1 MGSRAQGKRQ
11 QIRLNKEKHM
21 TTSRLI
27 RAVAGVAISG
37 LAVAGLSLAAV
48 APAGA
53 AARSTVILQSAGEMT
68 SLNSGTNDGN
78 TTYNSV
84 VGYLT
89 GAGFTYYDNSPKL
102 IRNTTFGTM
111 SVTKNTPTDFRIT
124 YTVKPGRVWSDGT
137 PITAVDLL
145 LTHVLTSSKYSTEAG
160 LGDPS
165 KVTPSFDSVG
175 YGGSYGDHIVGL
187 PTLSADKMSITNR
200 FDKPLPDWELL
211 APGPSPVHTLV
222 LMADGKK
229 KLGTVAESVAAKA
242 KFLTAF
248 TSKNT
253 ASLKKMGAIWTND
266 YNIRTVDETTNPLL
280 LVSNGGFI
288 VKSAVANSSMTLVR
302 NTKYNSGPAM
312 AKTNPIN
319 TILIK
324 TITNDTAAVQA
335 LRNGDVDIYYNT
347 NPTTSGK
354 ALLDGI
360 RSVNVVNSLSGSY
373 SHLGL
378 RTGPANGETKPYTG
392 VFAGTS
398 QKAIDI
404 RNAFLLALPREQM
417 VETLIKP
424 LSASAKTMDTHFA
437 FSGSG
442 EYTTITKSSGVAQ
455 YTTGTQAER
464 TAKALALMKKYF
476 PTASD
481 TTSVADVKLLF
492 ASTSAVRVSL
502 SKLIQAEA
510 KKAGFAVDITGS
522 TDLFNNLTNV
532 AYDAS
537 MYGFGLTSISQSA
550 ATEIYKTDGG
560 NNGWGWG
567 TPELDTILKSLQG
580 DYLTAAQVTAKRLAA
595 DKIVMANAYGL
606 SLYQNVTIAA
616 SSKALYNV
624 KPAPLSPNI
633 VWNYWEWHF

>member
-1 MGSRAQGKRQ
+1 
-11 QIRLNKEKHM
+11 M
-21 TTSRLI
+21 TTSRFV

-37 LAVAGLSLAAV
+37 LTVAGLSLAAV

-53 AARSTVILQSAGEMT
+53 AARSTVILQSSGEMT
-68 SLNSGTNDGN
+68 SLNSSTNDGN
-78 TTYNSV
+78 TTYNAV

-102 IRNTTFGTM
+102 VRNTTFGKM
-111 SVTKNTPTDFRIT
+111 AVTKNTPTDFRIT
-124 YTVKPGRVWSDGT
+124 YTVNKGRVWSDGT
-137 PITAVDLL
+137 PINGIDLML
-145 LTHVLTSSKYSTEAG
+145 SHVISSSKYSTEAG

-165 KVTPSFDSVG
+165 KVTPAFDSVG
-175 YGGSYGDHIVGL
+175 YGGAYGEHVVGL
-187 PTLSADKMSITNR
+187 PTLSADKMSVTIR

-211 APGPSPVHTLV
+211 APGPSPVHALQ

-229 KLGTVAESVAAKA
+229 ALQSVSASTAAKE
-242 KFLTAF
+242 KFYKAF

-253 ASLKKMGAIWTND
+253 ASLKKMGNIWTNS
-266 YNIRTVDETTNPLL
+266 YNIRTIDSSTNPLL

-288 VKSAVANSSMTLVR
+288 VKSAIADSSMTLVR

-312 AKTNPIN
+312 ATTNPIK

-335 LRNGDVDIYYNT
+335 LRNGDIDIYYNT

-354 ALLDGI
+354 ALLDAI

-398 QKAIDI
+398 QKAIDM
-404 RNAFLLALPREQM
+404 RNAFLLALPRQQM
-417 VETLIKP
+417 VDTLIKP

-437 FSGSG
+437 FAGSA

-455 YTTGTQAER
+455 YTEGTQAER
-464 TAKALALMKKYF
+464 TAKALKLVQKYY
-476 PTASD
+476 PEASA
-481 TTSVADVKLLF
+481 TKAVADVKLLF
-492 ASTSAVRVSL
+492 ASTSAVRVSIA
-502 SKLIQAEA
+502 KLIKAEA
-510 KKAGFAVDITGS
+510 AKAGFDVNIDGS

-567 TPELDTILKSLQG
+567 TPALDTILKSLQG

-633 VWNYWEWHF
+633 VWNYWQWHF

>member
-1 MGSRAQGKRQ
+1 
-11 QIRLNKEKHM
+11 M

-37 LAVAGLSLAAV
+37 LTVAGLSLAAV

-53 AARSTVILQSAGEMT
+53 AARSTVILQSAGEIT
-68 SLNSGTNDGN
+68 SLNSSTNDGN
-78 TTYNSV
+78 TTYNGV
-84 VGYLT
+84 VSYLT

-102 IRNTTFGTM
+102 VRNTTFGTM
-111 SVTKNTPTDFRIT
+111 AVTKNTPTDFRIT

-160 LGDPS
+160 LGDPA
-165 KVTPSFDSVG
+165 KVTPAFDSVG
-175 YGGSYGDHIVGL
+175 YGGAYGDHIVGL

-211 APGPSPVHTLV
+211 APGPSPVHALQ

-229 KLGTVAESVAAKA
+229 GLQSASVNTAAKA

-253 ASLKKMGAIWTND
+253 ANLKKMGNIWTNS
-266 YNIRTVDETTNPLL
+266 YNIRTVDSSTNPLL
-280 LVSNGGFI
+280 LISNGGFI
-288 VKSAVANSSMTLVR
+288 VKSAIANSSMTLVR

-312 AKTNPIN
+312 ATTNPIK
-319 TILIK
+319 TVLIK

-335 LRNGDVDIYYNT
+335 LRNGDIDIYYNT

-392 VFAGTS
+392 VFAGSS
-398 QKAIDI
+398 QKAIDM

-437 FSGSG
+437 FAGSA
-442 EYTTITKSSGVAQ
+442 EYNTITKSSGVSQ
-455 YTTGTQAER
+455 YTTGTQADR
-464 TAKALALMKKYF
+464 TAKALALVKKHY
-476 PTASD
+476 PTASA
-481 TTSVADVKLLF
+481 TTSVADVNLLF

-502 SKLIQAEA
+502 ATLIAAEA
-510 KKAGFAVDITGS
+510 KKAGFDVKIDGS

-567 TPELDTILKSLQG
+567 TPALDAILKSLQG

-595 DKIVMANAYGL
+595 DKIVMDNAYGL

-616 SSKALYNV
+616 SSKALANV

-633 VWNYWEWHF
+633 VWNYWQWHF